1 VILIFVKIKLLQKL
15 FIGFLQ
21 YHVEIRIVNIIKL
34 ANGDLNV
41 MGIAKQESENVSV
54 MKRRNNHFEL

>member
-1 VILIFVKIKLLQKL
+1 MILIFVKIKLLQKL